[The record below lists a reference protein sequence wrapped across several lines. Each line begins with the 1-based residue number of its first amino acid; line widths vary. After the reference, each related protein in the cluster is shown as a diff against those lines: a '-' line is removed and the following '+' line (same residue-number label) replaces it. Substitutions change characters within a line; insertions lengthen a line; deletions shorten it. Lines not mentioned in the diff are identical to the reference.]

1 VTARLIVRRVRDL
14 AKTDELF
21 PVWRHHP
28 LVTNSVIPAP
38 EADIIHRRHA
48 SVETVFADLIDR
60 SLAHLPSGSFSAN
73 STWAIGAQISRN
85 LLRATDT
92 LTSAAHAMA
101 RGATLRRQLLNVP
114 ARLALPQ
121 GKATLHLPEHWP
133 WANTWTQLWQQVLT
147 PRQNPTRASLTVH
160 PPTARPEL

>member
-1 VTARLIVRRVRDL
+1 M
-14 AKTDELF
+14 
-21 PVWRHHP
+21 
-28 LVTNSVIPAP
+28 
-38 EADIIHRRHA
+38 
-48 SVETVFADLIDR
+48 FADLIDR
-60 SLAHLPSGSFSAN
+60 PLAHLPSGSFSAN

-92 LTSAAHAMA
+92 LTSAAHAVA

-133 WANTWTQLWQQVLT
+133 WANTWTRLWQQVFT
-147 PRQNPTRASLTVH
+147 PAAPH
-160 PPTARPEL
+160 PHQPDRPPRLTARPEPRVETLDRPAASPHPKTENGNPSRAEALQDQLPGRATDLGWARSS